1 MTSYKDCP
9 FSLSG
14 AIAALHHYEGIL
26 NRLYGE
32 EQDRSNKL
40 ATLTSAVDVNMSA
53 PPYEQVE
60 GKLLV
65 KQALLGLN
73 SEIVDSIADTFYKI
87 VANDDRVFIFHLLR
101 NDDDDDDGYSIGF
114 AVGEYYGSVLKW
126 EYDNTEVTENVIA
139 NIRVLKCNLSTSLN
153 VYTPYDVVN
162 YKTDNVQN
170 VVITCNLATGTE
182 NNAVTGVG
190 DDSEDGIINN
200 SLVVIKLA
208 TDNDKFSF
216 DETTVTSKRIGLTTH
231 TNRENTICK
240 TALIHPNDA
249 LDLDKDYQLL
259 FIAAD
264 SDAGLCGCVVDMTK
278 FDERVDPQSLTDDID
293 PTVTLTPEIEIKP
306 NANEGQT
313 LFSNTFSDIACSPLI
328 KSATKADTTYCIIIA
343 IGTDYE
349 KNFRKAYCVL
359 AITKTNSGLKYESTG
374 WRVINITNVPD
385 ALNNMFNWSKAVYDK
400 RYSEFVVTY
409 GTSSTPKTDSD
420 VNYKFDS
427 VVSINMKP
435 TFDESTMTVSF
446 TFGFTVLSDKSISVN
461 DTCYDEYREAVI
473 MCMNRAV
480 YSRLGSS
487 WTTDNTEIKFE
498 KESIMLRTV
507 ASDDN
512 GKVYALGKAYAAGN
526 CEIVYI
532 LNYDIFN
539 EWRRGIDTQRVSL
552 N

>member
-73 SEIVDSIADTFYKI
+73 SDIVDSIADTFYKI
-87 VANDDRVFIFHLLR
+87 VANDDRVLIFHLLR
-101 NDDDDDDGYSIGF
+101 NDDDGYNIGF

-126 EYDNTEVTENVIA
+126 EYDNTEGTENVIA

-170 VVITCNLATGTE
+170 VVITCNLATGVSNE
-182 NNAVTGVG
+182 IPNGAANEVV
-190 DDSEDGIINN
+190 NN

-208 TDNDKFSF
+208 TDGDKFSF
-216 DETTVTSKRIGLTTH
+216 DETAVTSKRIRIITD
-231 TNRENTICK
+231 TNKECIICK

-249 LDLDKDYQLL
+249 FDDVSNDHWLL
-259 FIAAD
+259 FIASD
-264 SDAGLCGCVVDMTK
+264 SDSGLRGCVIDMTK
-278 FDERVDPQSLTDDID
+278 FDKGSEPVSLTDDIV
-293 PTVTLTPEIEIKP
+293 PPLTFNPEIEIKP
-306 NANEGQT
+306 DTNEDQT
-313 LFSNTFSDIACSPLI
+313 LFSNKFSDIACSPLI
-328 KSATKADTTYCIIIA
+328 KSATKADTAYCIIIA

-359 AITKTNSGLKYESTG
+359 TITKTNSGLKYESTG

-435 TFDESTMTVSF
+435 VFDESTMTVSF
-446 TFGFTVLSDKSISVN
+446 TFGFTVLSDKGISVN
-461 DTCYDEYREAVI
+461 DSCYDEYREAVI

-498 KESIMLRTV
+498 KESLLLRTV

-512 GKVYALGKAYAAGN
+512 GKVYALGKAYATGN